1 MNPIRFP
8 KLDFIN
14 IVIGLIALL
23 VIGLFLFVVLSSMNW

>member
-1 MNPIRFP
+1 MKPTRFP

-14 IVIGLIALL
+14 IAIGLIAMM